1 MPISHE
7 HRDTIVAVLVDRSSR
22 LVAVNF
28 TSLCSSNKKQKR
40 DAVIKAARRFWFRWE
55 GKIAERKLNWR
66 ELWSWELAC
75 LIFLINQQIRGFARF
90 GTIYTI

>member
-28 TSLCSSNKKQKR
+28 TSFCSSNKKTEKGR
-40 DAVIKAARRFWFRWE
+40 INDVSDRFRSVVRILKPAV
-55 GKIAERKLNWR
+55 
-66 ELWSWELAC
+66 
-75 LIFLINQQIRGFARF
+75 
-90 GTIYTI
+90 

>member
-28 TSLCSSNKKQKR
+28 TSFCSSNKKTEKGRIIQNCAKHH
-40 DAVIKAARRFWFRWE
+40 I
-55 GKIAERKLNWR
+55 
-66 ELWSWELAC
+66 
-75 LIFLINQQIRGFARF
+75 
-90 GTIYTI
+90 